1 MAHVVCLKWHGVSY
15 TRLNTSEKLL
25 VLYFFNVAEQEPVE
39 PKLFFESGAEKILN
53 NIFLVGIFGVWH
65 LLAERRTKTPCQVLI
80 FIAVVIIIVIV
91 IIVIL

>member
-53 NIFLVGIFGVWH
+53 NIFC
-65 LLAERRTKTPCQVLI
+65 RRFQLSFNCMDVAGPPPLWMT
-80 FIAVVIIIVIV
+80 
-91 IIVIL
+91 